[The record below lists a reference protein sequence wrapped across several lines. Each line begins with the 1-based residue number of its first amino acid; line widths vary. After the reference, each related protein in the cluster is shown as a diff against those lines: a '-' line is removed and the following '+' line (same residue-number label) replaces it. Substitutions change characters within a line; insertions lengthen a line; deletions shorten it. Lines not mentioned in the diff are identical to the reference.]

1 VAAQLAD
8 LAVAMVSRHG
18 DSGPREPGPA
28 AALALVR
35 ENLDYLERTIRPLTD
50 P

>member
-1 VAAQLAD
+1 
-8 LAVAMVSRHG
+8 MVSRHG
-18 DSGPREPGPA
+18 GSGPRDPGPA